1 MRLPTA
7 SVAAGGRSAHLSLRV
22 CVHRAVTPPLLLQS
36 VLNQFVRGQFLQHTT
51 ATIGAAFMRKT
62 VRIGGWNIV
71 LQIWVSRQQRHCAQ

>member
-1 MRLPTA
+1 
-7 SVAAGGRSAHLSLRV
+7 
-22 CVHRAVTPPLLLQS
+22 VHRAVTPPLLLQS